1 MASAPT
7 VDQDIRAC
15 VAAVGQ
21 PRIDCWAQLDRTLM
35 EDVVP
40 WVPWL
45 IGNGVWLTSER
56 VASFSYAQSTGMPAL
71 DRIALSPSGG

>member
-1 MASAPT
+1 
-7 VDQDIRAC
+7 
-15 VAAVGQ
+15 
-21 PRIDCWAQLDRTLM
+21 M